1 VILVSALPLAGVD
14 ASPFAGAAAAL
25 TRGPADRASVK
36 GVAGPKAEERNGR
49 NTLPPLGVG
58 RAFEPR
64 PPHIEGNISVYRG
77 QLIVY
82 ADGSEISS
90 IVEFNCFECQKSD

>member
-14 ASPFAGAAAAL
+14 ASPFAGAAAAY

-64 PPHIEGNISVYRG
+64 PPHIEGNFSVYRG
-77 QLIVY
+77 QPIV
-82 ADGSEISS
+82 
-90 IVEFNCFECQKSD
+90 